1 MNKRVLV
8 VDDEDHAI
16 ALFQQMFR
24 QETRLGE
31 IALEFVHDGEQAL
44 QLISASNP
52 PDIVLILSDINM
64 PGMNGR
70 DLLDQCKSRWPDLPV
85 MMISSDGSLESG
97 RCAKDLG
104 ADESL
109 AKPLDFIALKQ
120 KLRAYLAS

>member
-16 ALFQQMFR
+16 ALFRQMFR

-31 IALEFVHDGEQAL
+31 LALEFAHDGEHAL
-44 QLISASNP
+44 QLIAAPNP

-64 PGMNGR
+64 SGMNGR
-70 DLLDQCKSRWPDLPV
+70 ALLDQCKSRWPDLPV
-85 MMISSDGSLESG
+85 MMVSTDGSSENG
-97 RCAKDLG
+97 WPAEGFG

-109 AKPLDFIALKQ
+109 AKPLDFVALKQ
-120 KLRAYLAS
+120 KLRAYLTP